1 MQGPSGFAFTTYFD
15 DRKNVLINEV
25 RAAAAYTPA
34 EGSPAPTFEEYK
46 SIWDTGA
53 TRTVVTRRVVE
64 DCNLK
69 AIGMSRVRGVN
80 DVRSAE
86 AYLINT
92 RLLNDVE
99 FGNLRVIGTER
110 LSGGADVPI
119 GMDIIGA
126 GDFAVSNYEGRTTF
140 TFRCLSQERI
150 DFLPPEE
157 RPLNY
162 RSE

>member
-1 MQGPSGFAFTTYFD
+1 MSGPSSFAFTTYFD
-15 DRKNVLINEV
+15 ERKNVLINEV
-25 RAAAAYTPA
+25 HIAAAYTPA
-34 EGSPAPTFEEYK
+34 EGSPAAAFQKYK

-53 TRTVVTRRVVE
+53 TRTVITRRVVE

-69 AIGMSRVRGVN
+69 AIGMSRVRGVY
-80 DVRSAE
+80 DARSVE
-86 AYLINT
+86 AYLSNI

-110 LSGGADVPI
+110 LSGGADVLI
-119 GMDIIGA
+119 GMDIIGV
-126 GDFAVSNYEGRTTF
+126 GDLAVTNYEGRTTF
-140 TFRCLSQERI
+140 TFRCPSKERI

-157 RPLNY
+157 RPPEY

>member
-1 MQGPSGFAFTTYFD
+1 MGFSEPVF
-15 DRKNVLINEV
+15 R
-25 RAAAAYTPA
+25 
-34 EGSPAPTFEEYK
+34 EYK

-53 TRTVVTRRVVE
+53 TRTVITGRVVE

-69 AIGMSRVRGVN
+69 AIGISRVRGVN

-86 AYLINT
+86 AYLINI

-110 LSGGADVPI
+110 LSGGADVLI

-126 GDFAVSNYEGRTTF
+126 GDFAVSNYEGRTDVHISLPF
-140 TFRCLSQERI
+140 AERI

-157 RPLNY
+157 RPPEY
-162 RSE
+162 RLK

>member
-1 MQGPSGFAFTTYFD
+1 MSGPSGFAFTTYFNEL
-15 DRKNVLINEV
+15 KNVLINEV
-25 RAAAAYTPA
+25 QVAAAYMPA
-34 EGSPAPTFEEYK
+34 EGFPAPTFQEYK

-53 TRTVVTRRVVE
+53 TRTVITRRVVE

-80 DVRSAE
+80 DVRSVE
-86 AYLINT
+86 AYLINI

-99 FGNLRVIGTER
+99 FGNLRVIGIER
-110 LSGGADVPI
+110 LSGGADVLI

-140 TFRCLSQERI
+140 TFRCPSKERI

-157 RPLNY
+157 RPPESC
-162 RSE
+162 SE

>member
-1 MQGPSGFAFTTYFD
+1 MSGPSSFAFTTYFD
-15 DRKNVLINEV
+15 ERKNVLINEV
-25 RAAAAYTPA
+25 HIAAAYTPA
-34 EGSPAPTFEEYK
+34 EGSPAPTFQEYK

-53 TRTVVTRRVVE
+53 TRTVITRRVVE

-69 AIGMSRVRGVN
+69 AIGMSRVRGVY
-80 DVRSAE
+80 DARSVE
-86 AYLINT
+86 AYLINI

-110 LSGGADVPI
+110 LSGGADVLI

-140 TFRCLSQERI
+140 TFRCPSKERI

-157 RPLNY
+157 RPPESC
-162 RSE
+162 SE

>member
-1 MQGPSGFAFTTYFD
+1 MPEPSSFAFTTYYD
-15 DRKNVLINEV
+15 ERKNVLVNEV
-25 RAAAAYTPA
+25 RVAAAYTPT
-34 EGSPAPTFEEYK
+34 EDSPAPAFQEYEA
-46 SIWDTGA
+46 IWDTGA
-53 TRTVVTRRVVE
+53 TRTVITRRVVE

-86 AYLINT
+86 AYLINI

-99 FGNLRVIGTER
+99 FGNLRVIGNER
-110 LSGGADVPI
+110 LSGGADVLI

-126 GDFAVSNYEGRTTF
+126 GDFAVSNYQGRTTF
-140 TFRCLSQERI
+140 TFRCPSQERI

-157 RPLNY
+157 RPPEY
-162 RSE
+162 R

>member
-1 MQGPSGFAFTTYFD
+1 MQGPSGFAFTTYYD
-15 DRKNVLINEV
+15 ERKNVLINEV
-25 RAAAAYTPA
+25 RVAAAYAPA
-34 EGSPAPTFEEYK
+34 EGSTPPDFEEYK
-46 SIWDTGA
+46 AIWDTGA
-53 TRTVVTRRVVE
+53 TRTVITRRVVE
-64 DCNLK
+64 NCNLK

-86 AYLINT
+86 AYLINI

-110 LSGGADVPI
+110 LSGGANVLI

-140 TFRCLSQERI
+140 TFRCPSQERI
-150 DFLPPEE
+150 DFLHPEE
-157 RPLNY
+157 RPPKF
-162 RSE
+162 R

>member
-1 MQGPSGFAFTTYFD
+1 MPEPSSFAFTTYYD
-15 DRKNVLINEV
+15 ERKNVLINEV
-25 RAAAAYTPA
+25 QVTAAYTPA
-34 EGSPAPTFEEYK
+34 EGSPAPAFEEYK

-53 TRTVVTRRVVE
+53 TCTVITRRVVE

-86 AYLINT
+86 SYLINI
-92 RLLNDVE
+92 RLPNDVE
-99 FGNLRVIGTER
+99 FGNLRVIGTEQ
-110 LSGGADVPI
+110 LSGGADVLV

-126 GDFAVSNYEGRTTF
+126 GDFAVSNYEGRTAF
-140 TFRCLSQERI
+140 TFRCPSQARI
-150 DFLPPEE
+150 DFLPLEE
-157 RPLNY
+157 RPPEY

>member
-1 MQGPSGFAFTTYFD
+1 MPGPSSFAFTTYYD
-15 DRKNVLINEV
+15 EWKNVLINEV
-25 RAAAAYTPA
+25 RAAAAYTPV
-34 EGSPAPTFEEYK
+34 ESSPAPAFKKYEA
-46 SIWDTGA
+46 IWDTGA
-53 TRTVVTRRVVE
+53 TRTVITGRVVE

-86 AYLINT
+86 AYLINI

-110 LSGGADVPI
+110 LSGGADVLI

-140 TFRCLSQERI
+140 TFRCPSQERI

-157 RPLNY
+157 RPLKY

>member
-1 MQGPSGFAFTTYFD
+1 MPELSSFAFTTYFD
-15 DRKNVLINEV
+15 ERKNVLVNEV
-25 RAAAAYTPA
+25 RVAAAYTPV
-34 EGSPAPTFEEYK
+34 EGSPAPIFEEYEA
-46 SIWDTGA
+46 IWDTGA
-53 TRTVVTRRVVE
+53 TRTVITRRVVE

-86 AYLINT
+86 AYLINIL
-92 RLLNDVE
+92 LLNDVE

-110 LSGGADVPI
+110 LSGGADVLI

-126 GDFAVSNYEGRTTF
+126 GDFAVSNYQGRTTF
-140 TFRCLSQERI
+140 TFRCPSQERI

-157 RPLNY
+157 RPPEY
-162 RSE
+162 R